1 MHVCVELCT
10 HTGDDL
16 ASLMSV
22 DKRTMNACEMRNV
35 NGALIG
41 RDRFNKM
48 CSSLAAEVNTICLD
62 PINDCHAARSVG
74 PRHPGLYPGWS
85 WWDHGRLYQLI
96 NVCRLR
102 WFLSHAV
109 RSRR

>member
-1 MHVCVELCT
+1 
-10 HTGDDL
+10 
-16 ASLMSV
+16 MSV
-22 DKRTMNACEMRNV
+22 DRRTVNACEMRNV

-74 PRHPGLYPGWS
+74 PRPRPPG
-85 WWDHGRLYQLI
+85 GRATTPWI
-96 NVCRLR
+96 VRNDGRGGIT
-102 WFLSHAV
+102 AV
-109 RSRR
+109 FIS